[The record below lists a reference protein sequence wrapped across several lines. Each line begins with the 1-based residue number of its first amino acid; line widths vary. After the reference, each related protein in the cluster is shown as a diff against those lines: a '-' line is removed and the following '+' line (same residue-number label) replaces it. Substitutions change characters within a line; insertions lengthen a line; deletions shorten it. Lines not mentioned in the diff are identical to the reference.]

1 MMATDRKEGPVTIS
15 DSTHKKERVM
25 KDFSLVLVAMMFIV
39 GCGDRTTKEA
49 ATDTTAAHTPSPTGG
64 DPAGQMGGSMKG
76 QNDSSAMNGAMMMS
90 GDMEKD
96 MAMMTDMMVKK
107 LDGSDSHYDHR
118 FIDLMIPHH
127 EGAIM
132 MAKDALAHA
141 NKPELKQMARNV
153 ITSQQT
159 EIDEM
164 KNWRAKWYG
173 ENTPNGMANSD
184 ELKTHMQSMNDMM
197 VEKLGQNDAGYED
210 RFIDMMIPHHEAAI
224 TMAGDA
230 LGKATHP
237 EIKKLGQDIIDAQ
250 KTEIAQMEQWRK
262 QWYGH

>member
-1 MMATDRKEGPVTIS
+1 
-15 DSTHKKERVM
+15 M
-25 KDFSLVLVAMMFIV
+25 KVFGLVLVAMLFIV

-49 ATDTTAAHTPSPTGG
+49 GTDTTAAHTPAPTGG
-64 DPAGQMGGSMKG
+64 APTG
-76 QNDSSAMNGAMMMS
+76 QNDHSAMSGGTMMS
-90 GDMEKD
+90 GDLEKD
-96 MAMMTDMMVKK
+96 MSMMNEMMVKT
-107 LDGSDSHYDHR
+107 LGQQDPHYDHR
-118 FIDLMIPHH
+118 FIDMMIPHH

-153 ITSQQT
+153 ITSQQL

-173 ENTPNGMANSD
+173 ENAQNGTAISNEMN
-184 ELKTHMQSMNDMM
+184 THMQSMNDLM
-197 VEKLGQNDAGYED
+197 VEKLGQKNAGYED